1 MRYSIVIAALLGLLT
16 AKDLEQ
22 QQMVQEKVQ
31 ADAMEGQ
38 EGPAEEV
45 ENSENIEVNLKDDE
59 QTPEEDQLLDSK
71 AKEANEL
78 EVANGAD
85 NFDDGT
91 LDQLVDDVQTS
102 DDEEE
107 QADEKDESEEGE
119 ESDDAM
125 LEESDDSA
133 DYDSD
138 SGEDEDKV
146 KDK

>member
-1 MRYSIVIAALLGLLT
+1 
-16 AKDLEQ
+16 
-22 QQMVQEKVQ
+22 
-31 ADAMEGQ
+31 MEGQ

-45 ENSENIEVNLKDDE
+45 ENSENVEVNLKDDE

-125 LEESDDSA
+125 LEEAGRILMDMIGLSIQFAQLESVPA
-133 DYDSD
+133 DPAITAANLPVPQPQANADTD
-138 SGEDEDKV
+138 G
-146 KDK
+146 